1 MTFVGKL
8 LVVVQVVLSICFM
21 AFAGAVFTVQTN
33 WKVAHKEIVEQ
44 TELDKVA
51 YSDLDTEFNNFK
63 TAINIQLKNETDRAN
78 AAENDARMLTQ
89 ELATKT
95 TELDT
100 TKTELFTQRELA
112 IIAGEEAAER
122 RKEAVAQR
130 VVNENLHT
138 SLNDVITKMR
148 SLENVIFNESI
159 KSKGLIAKHQ
169 KLLAEVTNLK
179 SQARANNLDPSP
191 AAVASTQAPP
201 PLVVGLILDTKKG
214 NRKGSEF
221 VEISLGSDDG
231 LLKGHMMSVFRSGAQ
246 AGQRAKYLGEIKIVH
261 ITPDRAVG
269 TVVDRAKNGTI
280 ERGDNVTTRL

>member
-21 AFAGAVFTVQTN
+21 AFAGAVFSVQTN
-33 WKVAHKEIVEQ
+33 WKVAHKELVEQ
-44 TELDKVA
+44 AELDKTA
-51 YSDLDTEFNNFK
+51 FEDLEEEFKDFK
-63 TAINIQLKNETDRAN
+63 DAINIQLTNETDRAK
-78 AAENDARMLTQ
+78 AAENDARLLTQ
-89 ELATKT
+89 QLATKT

-112 IIAGEEAAER
+112 IIAGEEATER

-130 VVNENLHT
+130 VVNENLHA

-159 KSKGLIAKHQ
+159 KSKGLIGKHQ
-169 KLLAEVTNLK
+169 KLLAEVKNLK
-179 SQARANNLDPSP
+179 SQARANDLDPSP
-191 AAVASTQAPP
+191 AAVASRQAPP
-201 PLVVGLILDTKKG
+201 PVVVGLILETKKG
-214 NRKGSEF
+214 NRRGSEF

-231 LLKGHMMSVFRSGAQ
+231 LLKGHTMSVYRTGAQ

-269 TVVDRAKNGTI
+269 TVIDRAKNGTI
-280 ERGDNVTTRL
+280 ERGDNVTTKL